1 MNVIKLIRKDHQTVK
16 ALFRKLE
23 KTGSSAQKQEIAE
36 EIIEE
41 LSVHALVEEQLVY
54 PVLRAR
60 DSRLEESVLEAL
72 EEHHVAKLTLA
83 ELDKMKPDDER
94 FEAKMHVLRES
105 IEMHIE
111 EEEEKLLPRLEQK
124 LSSEELDQ
132 LGQTVMAL
140 KQAAPSHPH
149 PLAPDTPP
157 GGAVAGAFAKVTDAA
172 KDLLHRLTNQP
183 RAEGHKR
190 VTRRAEAE
198 AGNGNGNGNGRA
210 RSANGKS
217 ARGNGNGNG
226 KSANGKSAKGNGA
239 SAKQATR
246 RTAPGSRQSRAAA
259 GRKQNSVKTAPRK
272 KSASTTSRHA

>member
-198 AGNGNGNGNGRA
+198 AGNGNG
-210 RSANGKS
+210 
-217 ARGNGNGNG
+217 